1 MNRKHVLVI
10 SLVLGAAA
18 VTGASAA
25 LKTVA
30 LGPTQ
35 AKQRIP
41 DAVIA
46 ARAKKLERFAAALRQ
61 AWETPTPPLPPVP
74 QFAPVTI
81 PVAPPAPAPV
91 AAANTQVSPVAAPAQ
106 PEPPVKYIQAP
117 PVVQYEQ
124 PAATQAP
131 AGHEQGDDH
140 EGDSGD
146 SGDSGDYGDG

>member
-1 MNRKHVLVI
+1 MNRKHVFVI

-18 VTGASAA
+18 VAGASAA
-25 LKTVA
+25 LETVA

-35 AKQRIP
+35 AKRQIP

-46 ARAKKLERFAAALRQ
+46 ARAKKLERFATALRQ
-61 AWETPTPPLPPVP
+61 ARNTPTPPLPRVP

-91 AAANTQVSPVAAPAQ
+91 AAADTQVSAAAAPAQ
-106 PEPPVKYIQAP
+106 PEPPVKYVQAP

-124 PAATQAP
+124 PAATQTP

-146 SGDSGDYGDG
+146 YGDD